1 MSVEAYVPVLI
12 QIVLAVAIA
21 AGILIASHMFG
32 QRAKGNYT
40 KDAAYECGL
49 VSTGKFHP
57 RFGVKFYV
65 VAMLFILFDIEVVF
79 LIPWV
84 LVYREF
90 IVGQLPILLP
100 VLFFLFILTVGFAY
114 EMKKGGL
121 KWES

>member
-12 QIVLAVAIA
+12 QIVFAVVLA
-21 AGILIASHMFG
+21 AGIIVASHIFG
-32 QRAKGNYT
+32 QRSRGNYI
-40 KDAAYECGL
+40 KDKAYECGL
-49 VSTGKFHP
+49 PSLGKKHP

-79 LIPWV
+79 LVPWV

-90 IVGQLPILLP
+90 IVAQLPILLP
-100 VLFFLFILTVGFAY
+100 VLFFLVILTVGVVY
-114 EMKKGGL
+114 ELKKGGL